1 MDADAALRRSV
12 HKFSSN
18 IVDWRWECMEDATT
32 DELTVLEGYRHRY
45 DANVLS
51 QDSALNLK
59 VQSGLSDPFHE
70 ILSLILRMI
79 SRCVGSTY
87 STLLD

>member
-1 MDADAALRRSV
+1 MDAVPALRRSV

-18 IVDWRWECMEDATT
+18 VVDWRWECMEDATS
-32 DELTVLEGYRHRY
+32 DELTVLKGYRERY

-59 VQSGLSDPFHE
+59 VQSGLFDPIHE

-79 SRCVGSTY
+79 SRCVGLTY
-87 STLLD
+87 SCLLD